1 MSAGGGILKDYL
13 KAVYALQLELG
24 YATSQKLSGLLGRSE
39 VWCSRVLSRLEAMGL
54 VRRLNQQRGGYVLT
68 SEGRRMLTVVL
79 TGGVFDIIHVG
90 HLATLREAKKLGNT
104 LVVVVAR
111 DETVRRLKGRSPI
124 NREENRLEIVRS
136 LKPVDIALLGDEEDP
151 YETVRKV
158 RPDIIALGYDQQ
170 HNEDEI
176 RDKLAE
182 MGLHARVVRLGVAV
196 PNAKTSLIISK
207 IQGS

>member
-1 MSAGGGILKDYL
+1 
-13 KAVYALQLELG
+13 
-24 YATSQKLSGLLGRSE
+24 
-39 VWCSRVLSRLEAMGL
+39 
-54 VRRLNQQRGGYVLT
+54 
-68 SEGRRMLTVVL
+68 
-79 TGGVFDIIHVG
+79 
-90 HLATLREAKKLGNT
+90 
-104 LVVVVAR
+104 
-111 DETVRRLKGRSPI
+111 VRRLKGRSPI